1 MLRAI
6 VRKVTVSLFGYDTVL
21 ALAQLGHF
29 ININY
34 EEDFM
39 IKRDFTGHRLAN
51 FVTYNGVTYLSGQVP
66 TTTEENITLQ
76 TEEVLAKIDELLE
89 KAGSC
94 KENILS
100 AQIWL
105 KDMAQDFAAFNEI
118 WEAWIGDNEPPA
130 RAAVEANMAR
140 PHVLVEIMITAAV
153 RF

>member
-1 MLRAI
+1 
-6 VRKVTVSLFGYDTVL
+6 
-21 ALAQLGHF
+21 
-29 ININY
+29 
-34 EEDFM
+34 M

-105 KDMAQDFAAFNEI
+105 KDMAQDFAVFNEI

-140 PHVLVEIMITAAV
+140 PHVLVEIMVTAAV